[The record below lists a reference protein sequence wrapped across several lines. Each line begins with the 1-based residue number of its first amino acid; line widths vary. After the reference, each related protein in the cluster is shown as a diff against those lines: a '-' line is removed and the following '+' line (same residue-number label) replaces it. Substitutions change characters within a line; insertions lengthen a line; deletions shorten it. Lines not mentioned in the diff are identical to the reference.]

1 MTEHVSTSSE
11 VAAGVSPLVGKVTD
25 LDRASMR
32 KARGFWAETWYQFR
46 QNKVSMTALGVAL
59 FIIICVLGAPLISK
73 YITGFTPTENH
84 LPDKLT
90 HPFTNGYI
98 LGSDGNGRD
107 VLTRLAY
114 GGRASLSVAGLSA
127 IGILLIGSTLGS
139 MAGYFGRWV
148 DTLITRAV
156 DILLSIPI
164 LPLLILIT
172 SLYQPGIFM
181 LSVFI
186 AMTSWGGVTRLIR
199 GEVLKIKH
207 REFIDAAK
215 LVGGSNF
222 RIITR
227 HIIPNVIPIVI
238 VWLSLVIPS
247 LILTEAILSY
257 LGLGVRAPTPSW
269 GNMLQESKQ
278 FFRTNWTLIFIP
290 GFTIYIAAL
299 SINLVGVG
307 LRDALDPHLRNK

>member
-1 MTEHVSTSSE
+1 MTEHVSHPTE
-11 VAAGVSPLVGKVTD
+11 VGAGAAGLARDITN

-32 KARGFWAETWYQFR
+32 KSRGFWAETWYQFR
-46 QNKVSMTALGVAL
+46 QNKVSMTALAIAL
-59 FIIICVLGAPLISK
+59 VIILCVLFSALISK

-84 LPDKLT
+84 LADKLAT
-90 HPFTNGYI
+90 PFSNGYI

-107 VLTRLAY
+107 ELTRLVY

-127 IGILLIGSTLGS
+127 IGILFIGGTLGS

-148 DTLITRAV
+148 DTIIARAV

-172 SLYQPGIFM
+172 SLYRPGIFM

-207 REFIDAAK
+207 REYIEAAK

-257 LGLGVRAPTPSW
+257 LGLGVHAPTPSW

-278 FFRTNWTLIFIP
+278 FYRTNWTLIFIP
-290 GFTIYIAAL
+290 GITIYIAAL

>member
-1 MTEHVSTSSE
+1 MTDHVSHASDVTI
-11 VAAGVSPLVGKVTD
+11 ASPPATRGFVE

-32 KARGFWAETWYQFR
+32 TSRGFWAETWFQFR
-46 QNKVSMTALGVAL
+46 KNKVSMTALFVAL
-59 FIIICVLGAPLISK
+59 FIILCVIFSALIAK

-84 LPDKLT
+84 LADKLSK
-90 HPFTNGYI
+90 PFSNGYI

-107 VLTRLAY
+107 VLTRLVY
-114 GGRASLSVAGLSA
+114 GGRASLAIAGMSA

-139 MAGYFGRWV
+139 MAGYFGRWI
-148 DTLITRAV
+148 DTVIARAV

-172 SLYQPGIFM
+172 TLYQPGIFM

-186 AMTSWGGVTRLIR
+186 AITSWGGVTRLIR

-207 REFIDAAK
+207 REYIEAAK
-215 LVGGSNF
+215 LMGCSNF
-222 RIITR
+222 RIIFR

-257 LGLGVRAPTPSW
+257 LGLGVRAPDPSW
-269 GNMLQESKQ
+269 GNMLQDSKQ
-278 FFRTNWTLIFIP
+278 FYRTNWTLIFIP

>member
-1 MTEHVSTSSE
+1 MTEHVSHSTEMPASATSL
-11 VAAGVSPLVGKVTD
+11 ARPLQQ

-32 KARGFWAETWYQFR
+32 KSRGFWAETWFQFR
-46 QNKVSMTALGVAL
+46 KNKVSMVALGVTL
-59 FIIICVLGAPLISK
+59 LIILCVLCAPLISK

-84 LPDKLT
+84 LPDKLS
-90 HPFTNGYI
+90 HPFSNGYI

-107 VLTRLAY
+107 VLTRLVY
-114 GGRASLSVAGLSA
+114 GGRASLAVAGLA
-127 IGILLIGSTLGS
+127 ALGILLIGSTLGS
-139 MAGYFGRWV
+139 MAGYFGRWPDTIISRGV
-148 DTLITRAV
+148 DM
-156 DILLSIPI
+156 LLSIPV

-207 REFIDAAK
+207 REYIEAAK

-222 RIITR
+222 RIISR

-278 FFRTNWTLIFIP
+278 FFRTNWTLVFIP

>member
-1 MTEHVSTSSE
+1 MTEHVTSPSE
-11 VAAGVSPLVGKVTD
+11 VRAAGGTITTGTRE

-32 KARGFWAETWYQFR
+32 KARGYWGETWYQFR
-46 QNKVSMTALGVAL
+46 KNKVSMVALFVAL
-59 FIIICVLGAPLISK
+59 FIVLCVVFSALISR

-84 LPDKLT
+84 LADKLSP
-90 HPFTNGYI
+90 PFSNGYI

-107 VLTRLAY
+107 VLTRLIY
-114 GGRASLSVAGLSA
+114 GGRASLLVAGLSA
-127 IGILLIGSTLGS
+127 VGTLLIGTTLGS

-148 DTLITRAV
+148 DTAIARAV
-156 DILLSIPI
+156 DILLSIPT
-164 LPLLILIT
+164 LPLLILVS
-172 SLYQPGIFM
+172 SLYRPGVGM
-181 LSVFI
+181 LSAFI
-186 AMTSWGGVTRLIR
+186 ALVSWGGVTRLIR

-207 REFIDAAK
+207 REYIDAAK
-215 LVGGSNF
+215 LVGGTNF

-227 HIIPNVIPIVI
+227 HIMPNVIPIVI
-238 VWLSLVIPS
+238 VWLSLVIPG
-247 LILTEAILSY
+247 LILTEATLSY
-257 LGLGVRAPTPSW
+257 LGLGVHPPTPSW

-278 FFRTNWTLIFIP
+278 FFRSNWTLVFIP